1 MRFDFERAERGG
13 ALTLSMVVD
22 ILAVEIYVCR
32 EKLYVFC
39 FNREQESLEFS

>member
-22 ILAVEIYVCR
+22 ILAVEIDVGRGRVC
-32 EKLYVFC
+32 VFY
-39 FNREQESLEFS
+39 FNREQESLEL

>member
-1 MRFDFERAERGG
+1 MRFDFERGERGG

-32 EKLYVFC
+32 ERVYVFY
-39 FNREQESLEFS
+39 FNKEQESLEIS